1 MEIGSVTSKGFF
13 EASRGQEGKN
23 SSRAK
28 IVFTSAAEIGKA
40 LAARKINVDGVTI
53 ELSDEAMQALSR
65 ERDQYLKDRDAENAR
80 YVAEFNSYVARQQ
93 AEAGQDMAEDMAK
106 ALETARRIAD
116 GHIVPAI
123 DEKKLMEYD
132 FELYQVAK
140 SAAMLHDMEEK
151 RKKDK
156 TLYGEEAEREYTD
169 PEEETTPVQKF
180 GVEVEVSLE
189 GAGEVTAVSE
199 GPADSLG

>member
-1 MEIGSVTSKGFF
+1 
-13 EASRGQEGKN
+13 
-23 SSRAK
+23 
-28 IVFTSAAEIGKA
+28 
-40 LAARKINVDGVTI
+40 
-53 ELSDEAMQALSR
+53 
-65 ERDQYLKDRDAENAR
+65 
-80 YVAEFNSYVARQQ
+80 
-93 AEAGQDMAEDMAK
+93 MAEDMAK

-116 GHIVPAI
+116 GHIVPAV

-156 TLYGEEAEREYTD
+156 TLYGEEEEREYTD

-189 GAGEVTAVSE
+189 GAGEVTTVLE